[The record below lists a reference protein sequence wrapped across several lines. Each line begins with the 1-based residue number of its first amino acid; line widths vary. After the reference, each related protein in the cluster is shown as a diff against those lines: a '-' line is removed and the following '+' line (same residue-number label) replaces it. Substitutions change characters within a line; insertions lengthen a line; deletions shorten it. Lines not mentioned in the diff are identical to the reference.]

1 MKVIDEYQLPN
12 CVAKIK
18 VEIARDE
25 DELVTEYRADF
36 PTIGEGTRLTL
47 NEIKIE
53 LLSRTKVPVEKMAD
67 SKFIEQVKSDFA
79 QIAEELLKR
88 KLPPQDRAEIEILK
102 EILIGEM
109 LGLGNIE
116 YILLDDNVEEIVI
129 NSAIEPAWIYHKKHG
144 WLKSNLI
151 IESEKEIEN
160 IAAIIAR
167 RSGKQINVLAPLL
180 DAHLPSGDR
189 ANSTLSPISSRGNTI
204 TIRRFRRKPWTV
216 TELVDFGSVSSE
228 AMALVW
234 MAFEYE
240 LNVLITGGTAS
251 GKTSFLNACTS
262 FIRPNQRV
270 ITIEDTREL
279 TLPQFLHWVAL
290 TTRLSNTEGK
300 GEITMLDLLVN
311 SLRMRPDRII
321 VGEVRRQAEAEVM
334 FEAMNTGHSV
344 YTTFHA
350 DTADETIRR
359 FSNPPIALPQ
369 AMLDSISINI
379 TLFRNRKTGKRA
391 VYQIS
396 EIVVEDRA
404 DDKQAKPNVLFR
416 YSNIHNQIIKQK
428 ESVKFFDEIGMHTGL
443 TPKEIE
449 EELTEKKK
457 IIEWLVGRKVF
468 DLEELALIF
477 AKYYFDKEKV
487 INFAKEN
494 KDPKAL
500 LKKKTAQN

>member
-1 MKVIDEYQLPN
+1 
-12 CVAKIK
+12 
-18 VEIARDE
+18 
-25 DELVTEYRADF
+25 
-36 PTIGEGTRLTL
+36 
-47 NEIKIE
+47 
-53 LLSRTKVPVEKMAD
+53 
-67 SKFIEQVKSDFA
+67 
-79 QIAEELLKR
+79 
-88 KLPPQDRAEIEILK
+88 
-102 EILIGEM
+102 
-109 LGLGNIE
+109 
-116 YILLDDNVEEIVI
+116 
-129 NSAIEPAWIYHKKHG
+129 
-144 WLKSNLI
+144 
-151 IESEKEIEN
+151 
-160 IAAIIAR
+160 
-167 RSGKQINVLAPLL
+167 
-180 DAHLPSGDR
+180 
-189 ANSTLSPISSRGNTI
+189 
-204 TIRRFRRKPWTV
+204 
-216 TELVDFGSVSSE
+216 
-228 AMALVW
+228 MALIW

-359 FSNPPIALPQ
+359 FSNPPISLPQ

-396 EIVVEDRA
+396 EIIVEDRA

-416 YSNIHNQIIKQK
+416 YSSIHNQIIKQK

-457 IIEWLVGRKVF
+457 ILEWLVERKVF

-487 INFAKEN
+487 VGYAKDN
-494 KDPKAL
+494 KDPKTL
-500 LKKKTAQN
+500 LKKKTPQN